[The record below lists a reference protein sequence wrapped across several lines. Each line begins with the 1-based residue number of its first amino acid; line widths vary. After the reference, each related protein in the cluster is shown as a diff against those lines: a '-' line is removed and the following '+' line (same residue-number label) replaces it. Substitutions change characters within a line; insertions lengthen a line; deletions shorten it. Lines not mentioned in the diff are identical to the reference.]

1 MKICITATDAVMCV
15 GEEAAIGDTE
25 SKWGK
30 EQARLLSQPGLP
42 TADSLLSISNDILKV
57 SIPTLTII

>member
-1 MKICITATDAVMCV
+1 MPCLRGGSEVERKICITATDAVMCV

-30 EQARLLSQPGLP
+30 GQARLLSQPG
-42 TADSLLSISNDILKV
+42 
-57 SIPTLTII
+57 